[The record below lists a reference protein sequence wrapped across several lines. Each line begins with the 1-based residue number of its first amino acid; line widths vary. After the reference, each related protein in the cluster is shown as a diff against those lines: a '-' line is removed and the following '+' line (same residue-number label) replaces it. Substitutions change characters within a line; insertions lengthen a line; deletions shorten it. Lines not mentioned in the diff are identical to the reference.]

1 MTINK
6 KTLEAQLD
14 YLCKELDK
22 IEQTDNSYQ
31 QQSVI
36 PEEIDYLK
44 AELIKIEVKEQLKKI
59 QDYQQYKA
67 QSGNL

>member
-14 YLCKELDK
+14 YLYKKLDK
-22 IEQTDNSYQ
+22 IEHTDNTYQ

-36 PEEIDYLK
+36 LEEIDYLK

-59 QDYQQYKA
+59 QDYEQY
-67 QSGNL
+67 QPQCRDL